1 MSTSPVL
8 VDRDRRG
15 PAAPDPSSL
24 REGVSVMLPFVAGFA
39 PFALA
44 IGAVAARG
52 NAWAGWSG
60 SWLIYGGSAHL
71 ATLQGLGRSGLVV
84 AVLTGV
90 LVNARLLVYS
100 ASLARRWAGQP
111 TWFRFAAAPLV
122 IDPTWAVAEAR
133 PVREQASDERRFFLA
148 AGLTLGVGWSA
159 MMAAGVALGGRL
171 DASSLAV
178 AVPLCL
184 VSLVAPRLV
193 DPDTRWVCLA
203 AAATTPFT
211 GGFPAGTG
219 LLVAAGAGVLAG
231 AALAARR
238 A

>member
-1 MSTSPVL
+1 MSPPVA
-8 VDRDRRG
+8 VDRGGRDLTAG
-15 PAAPDPSSL
+15 AASSV
-24 REGVSVMLPFVAGFA
+24 RDGVSVMVPFVAGFA

-71 ATLQGLGRSGLVV
+71 GTLQGLGRSGLVV
-84 AVLTGV
+84 AILTGV

-100 ASLARRWAGQP
+100 ASLGGRWAGQP
-111 TWFRFAAAPLV
+111 TWFRLAAAPLV
-122 IDPTWAVAEAR
+122 IDPTWAVTEAR
-133 PVREQASDERRFFLA
+133 PLREVASDERRFFFA
-148 AGLTLGVGWSA
+148 AGLTLGIGWSA

-171 DASSLAV
+171 DATSLAV

-184 VSLVAPRLV
+184 VGLVAPRLV
-193 DPDTRWVCLA
+193 DADTRWVCLA
-203 AAATTPFT
+203 AAATTLLT

-219 LLVAAGAGVLAG
+219 LLVAAGAGVLVG

>member
-1 MSTSPVL
+1 MSPAPTT
-8 VDRDRRG
+8 VDRGRADDTARG
-15 PAAPDPSSL
+15 SSSV
-24 REGVSVMLPFVAGFA
+24 RDGVSVMLPFIAGFA

-100 ASLARRWAGQP
+100 ASLAGRWAGQP
-111 TWFRFAAAPLV
+111 TWFRLAAAPLV
-122 IDPTWAVAEAR
+122 IDPTWAVAQGRPAR
-133 PVREQASDERRFFLA
+133 ELASDERRFFLA

-171 DASSLAV
+171 DTSSLAV

-184 VSLVAPRLV
+184 VGLVAPRVV
-193 DPDTRWVCLA
+193 DADTRWVCLA
-203 AAATTPFT
+203 AAAAMLFAR
-211 GGFPAGTG
+211 GLPAGTG
-219 LLVAAGAGVLAG
+219 LLVAAAAGVLVG
-231 AALAARR
+231 AALSARR